1 MIETGCCHHLWQSPP
16 PPNFCSGGQ
25 LGTYK
30 SINFTTVSYSQFH
43 QIIQHSCESTVWLFI
58 LIIII
63 ALRHFFKEVFC
74 CLGKSAYQESSV
86 VIVLI
91 LVTTLLLQDS
101 VDFDVQTGAFFFN
114 NQSIFFTMKEFPI
127 RE

>member
-1 MIETGCCHHLWQSPP
+1 MIIF
-16 PPNFCSGGQ
+16 N
-25 LGTYK
+25 
-30 SINFTTVSYSQFH
+30 
-43 QIIQHSCESTVWLFI
+43 
-58 LIIII
+58 
-63 ALRHFFKEVFC
+63 
-74 CLGKSAYQESSV
+74 
-86 VIVLI
+86 LI